1 MLWESSSTYLK
12 FKKEAGLRMGEWDQQ
27 EGNQRGAYQLNEYF
41 LLCQLRA
48 KPIMRGQVAQDAY
61 LRIKCV
67 CVCVSHER
75 AQHWQLPRRQHQ
87 QLALTLHRVNEKTI
101 EWQLRQG

>member
-67 CVCVSHER
+67 CVCVTRTST
-75 AQHWQLPRRQHQ
+75 A
-87 QLALTLHRVNEKTI
+87 LAVASTTASATGPHPAPGE
-101 EWQLRQG
+101 